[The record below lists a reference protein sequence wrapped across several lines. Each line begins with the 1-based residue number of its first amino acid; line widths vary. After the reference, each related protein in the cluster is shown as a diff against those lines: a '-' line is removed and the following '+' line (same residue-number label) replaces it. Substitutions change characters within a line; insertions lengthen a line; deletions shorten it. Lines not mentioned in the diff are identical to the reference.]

1 MPSRPWDV
9 LTNFEGLIFN
19 ASRSDLNADRL
30 HDNFEKLNWKPEKVT
45 MQAMMPAWYSART
58 KPKHEHIATAN
69 VRRHLALEVFFPK
82 IRMEKA
88 TRRGL
93 VRVVEPL
100 FPCYIFI
107 RCVVEEKINAIQHT
121 SGIGGLVR
129 FGSKIPQVADAI
141 IEDLQAFFGAE
152 DMIAVENQ
160 LAPGDEVTVA
170 EGAFAGMSAHVL
182 KALPARK
189 RVQILLDI
197 LGRPTA
203 VEVGS
208 GSVVLKKNTL
218 ADLVPFL
225 AAPASQE
232 RWRL

>member
-1 MPSRPWDV
+1 MP
-9 LTNFEGLIFN
+9 EI
-19 ASRSDLNADRL
+19 
-30 HDNFEKLNWKPEKVT
+30 VT
-45 MQAMMPAWYSART
+45 MQAMMPAWYGART

-82 IRMEKA
+82 IRLEKL

-107 RCVVEEKINAIQHT
+107 RCVVEEKTNEIQHI
-121 SGIGGLVR
+121 SGISQLVH
-129 FGSKIPQVADAI
+129 FGNVIPQIGDAI
-141 IEDLQAFFGAE
+141 IEDLQACFGA
-152 DMIAVENQ
+152 DDSIAVENR
-160 LAPGDEVTVA
+160 LIPGDEVTVA
-170 EGAFAGMSAHVL
+170 EGAFAGMSAQVL
-182 KALPARK
+182 KSLPAKK
-189 RVQILLDI
+189 RVQILLEV
-197 LGRPTA
+197 LGRPTC

-208 GSVVLKKNTL
+208 GSVVLRKNSV

-232 RWRL
+232 RLSA